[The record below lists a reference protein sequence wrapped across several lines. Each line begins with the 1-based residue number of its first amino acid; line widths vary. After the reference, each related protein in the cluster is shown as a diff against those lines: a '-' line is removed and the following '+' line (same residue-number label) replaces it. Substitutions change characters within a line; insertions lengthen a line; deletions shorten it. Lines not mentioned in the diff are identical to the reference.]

1 MNNSAAGPA
10 GLMVLHLWTETDDR
24 MRVRITQTVDLTSDQ
39 TITSYAASTPEVL
52 QAVKSW
58 LDSLVTPR

>member
-1 MNNSAAGPA
+1 
-10 GLMVLHLWTETDDR
+10 MVLHLWTETGER
-24 MRVRITQTVDLTSDQ
+24 MRVRITRTDDLTSDQ
-39 TITSYAASTPEVL
+39 TTTTYAASTPEVL

>member
-1 MNNSAAGPA
+1 
-10 GLMVLHLWTETDDR
+10 MVPHLWTETGER
-24 MRVRITQTVDLTSDQ
+24 MRVRITRTDDLTSDQ
-39 TITSYAASTPEVL
+39 TTTTYAASTPEVL